1 MSIFDLKSRNYIITG
16 GAGFLGFQHAEG
28 IIQNNGNPILI
39 VFDAFKNK
47 VIKKN
52 YWRTNF
58 HMSKKIEEIEA
69 KDNLKW
75 FYSSNEELFVSKKKG
90 YYSRGFN
97 LRKEREIMSI
107 SGKCN
112 SRNTM
117 LIYVLTQKD
126 RQLKT
131 NFEKDKKVELIL
143 DSVYSI
149 SLSKDSKPLFRN
161 L

>member
-1 MSIFDLKSRNYIITG
+1 
-16 GAGFLGFQHAEG
+16 
-28 IIQNNGNPILI
+28 
-39 VFDAFKNK
+39 
-47 VIKKN
+47 
-52 YWRTNF
+52 
-58 HMSKKIEEIEA
+58 MSKKIEEIEA

-143 DSVYSI
+143 DSEYSI